1 LILQIKYYF
10 LLYIYIKWSK
20 HADNAHFLAE
30 NAKLTADALRTHHAK
45 VKDLLYVAQ
54 NPVANTPAAES
65 VHSAENLKIKN
76 YLVKLFKLVH
86 LINSFIHMN

>member
-45 VKDLLYVAQ
+45 VRDLLYVAQ
-54 NPVANTPAAES
+54 NPVANTPVAES
-65 VHSAENLKIKN
+65 VHSAESQEILKHKITKA
-76 YLVKLFKLVH
+76 
-86 LINSFIHMN
+86 